1 MDEISSSLLN
11 YYRYG
16 DRKYFEKVYLFYM
29 PKMLNFFYFRT
40 FDKHI
45 SEDLA
50 SEVFIKVFLNTRKNL
65 FNNKSFNSWIFK
77 TATNQLIDYLR
88 KIKKETEN
96 IFIMDWQD
104 EIDFENYNLWDSNYL
119 VRNSIF
125 LKKELAFENKNLA
138 DSLEN
143 LTNLQKNV
151 ILMMFVMDFDYKMIS
166 DVLGKSQSTVRGIV
180 FRAINAIKNELNN
193 DKRGDKTKC

>member
-1 MDEISSSLLN
+1 
-11 YYRYG
+11 
-16 DRKYFEKVYLFYM
+16 
-29 PKMLNFFYFRT
+29 MLNFFYFRT

-96 IFIMDWQD
+96 IFLMDWQD